1 MSINVVRKRLFIR
14 SWRRGTKELDLIL
27 GRFADENITKLEISE
42 LDLYEQLL
50 SNDDHLIYSWLFEK
64 EESPKIF
71 KILVEK
77 IQESM
82 NS

>member
-1 MSINVVRKRLFIR
+1 MCLESMRKKLSIR

-27 GRFADENITKLEISE
+27 GKFSDENIAKLEISE
-42 LDLYEQLL
+42 LDLYEKLL
-50 SNDDHLIYSWLFEK
+50 SNDDHLIYGWLFQK
-64 EESPKIF
+64 EDSPKSF

-82 NS
+82 NR